1 MRFVLQVH
9 VKNSSVVKG
18 RRYEGLNALCAPQ
31 DLLNFYSKRLDSV
44 EIIINDVVATLLGRN
59 GCFGLLEL
67 LKKSS
72 TFPVTYQGGIQTFE
86 DIDNALEAGADRV
99 ALNSI
104 VYTDTRFCHE
114 AVKKYGSSTMVG
126 AIDYYKT
133 PKQDDYGLKSVYGRE
148 AEKISLIDHTKKI
161 LDIGFSEVLLGS
173 IYNDGMGVGYDLQI
187 MDYFSDS
194 KVPILL
200 SGGCSNYQHIVA
212 AQKYKY
218 QPSGIVLSSLPH
230 YLALDQMP
238 MPPDGNQM
246 MRQFQ
251 NLDSTQM
258 TFDDLAH
265 LLSTSPLS

>member
-18 RRYEGLNALCAPQ
+18 CRYEGLNALCSPL

-59 GCFGLLEL
+59 GCFELLDL

-104 VYTDTRFCHE
+104 VYTDTQFCRE
-114 AVKKYGSSTMVG
+114 AVKKYGSSTMVA
-126 AIDYYKT
+126 AIDYYRS
-133 PKQDDYGLKSVYGRE
+133 PKQDTCGLKSVYGRE
-148 AEKISLIDHTKKI
+148 AENVSLFDHTKMI
-161 LDIGFSEVLLGS
+161 LDIGFSEILLGS
-173 IYNDGMGVGYDLQI
+173 IYNDGMGLGYDLQI

-200 SGGCSNYQHIVA
+200 SGGCSNYEDIVA
-212 AQKYKY
+212 AQNYKY
-218 QPSGIVLSSLPH
+218 QPSGLVLSSLPH
-230 YLALDQMP
+230 YLALDQLP

-246 MRQFQ
+246 IRAFQ
-251 NLDSTQM
+251 NLDTTQQ
-258 TFDDLAH
+258 TFDEFAH
-265 LLSTSPLS
+265 FLSTSLSS

>member
-1 MRFVLQVH
+1 MRYVIQVH

-18 RRYEGLNALCAPQ
+18 RRYEGLNALCSPQ
-31 DLLNFYSKRLDSV
+31 DLLDFYSKRLDNV
-44 EIIINDVVATLLGRN
+44 EIVINDVVATLLGRN
-59 GCFGLLEL
+59 GCFGLLDL

-104 VYTDTRFCHE
+104 IYTDTKFCCE
-114 AVKKYGSSTMVG
+114 AVKKYGSSTMV
-126 AIDYYKT
+126 ASIDYYKT
-133 PKQDDYGLKSVYGRE
+133 PKNNTYSLKSVYGRE
-148 AEKISLIDHTKKI
+148 AESVSLTDHVNKI
-161 LDIGFSEVLLGS
+161 LDLGFSEIFLGS
-173 IYNDGMGVGYDLQI
+173 IYRDGMGVGYDLQA

-200 SGGCSNYQHIVA
+200 SGGCSNLHHIAAAKNYQN
-212 AQKYKY
+212 

-230 YLALDQMP
+230 YLALERLP

-246 MRQFQ
+246 IRALQK
-251 NLDSTQM
+251 LDSSQT
-258 TFDDLAH
+258 TFDDFANLV
-265 LLSTSPLS
+265 STVS